1 MTWQNATLAALLSVG
16 LMAQTKPNPVLACN
30 MKAISSTE
38 RVRYHALTANI
49 KSAVRLQSELREG
62 FSWDLDGKKTT
73 MIEVAEWM
81 SMERRCCPF
90 LTLQIEATGD
100 GSDFKVK
107 LLGPDGVK
115 AFLQSEFGTPGMR

>member
-1 MTWQNATLAALLSVG
+1 MTWKNATLASLFSVG
-16 LMAQTKPNPVLACN
+16 LIAQPKPTPALACN

-38 RVRYHALTANI
+38 RVRYNGLTANI
-49 KSAVRLQSELREG
+49 KRAVRLQSELKDG
-62 FSWDLDGKKTT
+62 FSWDLDGKKVT
-73 MIEVAEWM
+73 MVEAAEWM

-90 LTLQIEATGD
+90 LTLQIEAAGD

-115 AFLQSEFGTPGMR
+115 SFLQSEFGTPGGR